1 MTLALVNWP
10 EPAGQ
15 TGSDAGYIERLQTA
29 YRDLKRDNEKLAR
42 GITTASENAAR
53 HFAAHAQIQRELA
66 LAQAQAAA
74 IAADFEMERA
84 NSERLAAEVSELQ
97 KRIGILEQDVELRD
111 QQLEARDLECDEL
124 THALSIAKLRP
135 SSRNNVIDL
144 LRNAA

>member
-29 YRDLKRDNEKLAR
+29 CRDLKRDNEKLSR

-66 LAQAQAAA
+66 LAQGQAAA
-74 IAADFEMERA
+74 VAADFEMERA

-111 QQLEARDLECDEL
+111 QQLEARDRECDEL
-124 THALSIAKLRP
+124 TQALAVAKLP
-135 SSRNNVIDL
+135 VASRNNVIDL
-144 LRNAA
+144 LRDAA